1 MCKARVSVRV
11 VNEKERERR
20 APKARESRE
29 EDEAPR
35 SSAAGAR
42 IEDRRDSI
50 ERTYATAT

>member
-20 APKARESRE
+20 APKARESRG

-50 ERTYATAT
+50 ERT